1 MVKKEIIDDWQERY
15 PILSPYTPSTLY
27 MKADIVLWGLRIDKI
42 FSKQYRIIFECLPL
56 WEDSIQQRNIPVFYT
71 ELRGKNGTQFF
82 IDYSSH
88 DRLFQ
93 SASEFAE
100 KQFGLFFQPEVVVSD
115 VWQWLNQLSS
125 SFIPKHNP
133 IRLYR
138 VFEFKVVLALFL
150 DDMKLMDQ
158 VKKEIDTEIRHWD
171 VLHFQKLFSK
181 FPDEW
186 RAELYAKFE
195 DRDSFIRLVD
205 SNMNDKKIIGLKE
218 AHFCIS
224 DIPKKSFLE
233 QFIRK
238 YFCC

>member
-1 MVKKEIIDDWQERY
+1 MVKKEIIDDWRERY

-158 VKKEIDTEIRHWD
+158 VKKR
-171 VLHFQKLFSK
+171 
-181 FPDEW
+181 
-186 RAELYAKFE
+186 
-195 DRDSFIRLVD
+195 DRYR
-205 SNMNDKKIIGLKE
+205 N
-218 AHFCIS
+218 
-224 DIPKKSFLE
+224 
-233 QFIRK
+233 
-238 YFCC
+238 

>member
-56 WEDSIQQRNIPVFYT
+56 WENSIQQRNIPVFYT

-100 KQFGLFFQPEVVVSD
+100 KQFGLHIPADPRSPFPVISVHLVCNLQYR
-115 VWQWLNQLSS
+115 WQS
-125 SFIPKHNP
+125 
-133 IRLYR
+133 
-138 VFEFKVVLALFL
+138 
-150 DDMKLMDQ
+150 
-158 VKKEIDTEIRHWD
+158 
-171 VLHFQKLFSK
+171 
-181 FPDEW
+181 
-186 RAELYAKFE
+186 
-195 DRDSFIRLVD
+195 
-205 SNMNDKKIIGLKE
+205 
-218 AHFCIS
+218 
-224 DIPKKSFLE
+224 
-233 QFIRK
+233 
-238 YFCC
+238 